1 MCFTKL
7 DNLSLFISEMDVML
21 NELKKF
27 GREVKWQKK
36 IWISLHI
43 AKEYCYNNKKKKI
56 EIQNIKNKK
65 K

>member
-1 MCFTKL
+1 
-7 DNLSLFISEMDVML
+7 ML

>member
-36 IWISLHI
+36 IWIPQQK
-43 AKEYCYNNKKKKI
+43 AKEYCYNKKKKKI

>member
-27 GREVKWQKK
+27 GREVK
-36 IWISLHI
+36 
-43 AKEYCYNNKKKKI
+43 
-56 EIQNIKNKK
+56 
-65 K
+65 